1 MNDEGTEILNGFG
14 RIRTL
19 PPHCRQAQELVA
31 RWQSYISDQRF
42 TENIDKHGKGTA
54 AFMAAAIES
63 YCRANG

>member
-1 MNDEGTEILNGFG
+1 M
-14 RIRTL
+14 RTL